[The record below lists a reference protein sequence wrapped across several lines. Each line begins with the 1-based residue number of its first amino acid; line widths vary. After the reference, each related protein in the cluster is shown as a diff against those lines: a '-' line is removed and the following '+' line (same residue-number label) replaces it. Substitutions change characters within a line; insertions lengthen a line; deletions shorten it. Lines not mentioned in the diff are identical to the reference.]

1 MDKLTRE
8 PLTKERELELKLAML
23 RINYE
28 SEIIANKLEFERR
41 IRETNRKMNNMIG
54 YMSIGGLIVSIVNFD
69 LLASALTIVIADT
82 IIKPK
87 IEVNDGSVKIIYE
100 FSGFTITEL
109 STIFELEQCF
119 RLDFFVEKVTLKIKH
134 QIYNSMSERYIVK

>member
-8 PLTKERELELKLAML
+8 PLTKERELELKLAIL

-54 YMSIGGLIVSIVNFD
+54 YMSIGGLIVSICFFIWMLVVVVN
-69 LLASALTIVIADT
+69 
-82 IIKPK
+82 
-87 IEVNDGSVKIIYE
+87 
-100 FSGFTITEL
+100 
-109 STIFELEQCF
+109 
-119 RLDFFVEKVTLKIKH
+119 R
-134 QIYNSMSERYIVK
+134 

>member
-8 PLTKERELELKLAML
+8 PLTKERELELKLAIL

-54 YMSIGGLIVSIVNFD
+54 YMSIGGLIVSICFFIWMLVGVVN
-69 LLASALTIVIADT
+69 
-82 IIKPK
+82 
-87 IEVNDGSVKIIYE
+87 
-100 FSGFTITEL
+100 
-109 STIFELEQCF
+109 
-119 RLDFFVEKVTLKIKH
+119 R
-134 QIYNSMSERYIVK
+134 

>member
-8 PLTKERELELKLAML
+8 PLTKERELELKLAIL

-54 YMSIGGLIVSIVNFD
+54 YMSIGGLIV
-69 LLASALTIVIADT
+69 T
-82 IIKPK
+82 IIFCV
-87 IEVNDGSVKIIYE
+87 IVA
-100 FSGFTITEL
+100 FTL
-109 STIFELEQCF
+109 
-119 RLDFFVEKVTLKIKH
+119 R
-134 QIYNSMSERYIVK
+134 

>member
-41 IRETNRKMNNMIG
+41 IREQ
-54 YMSIGGLIVSIVNFD
+54 
-69 LLASALTIVIADT
+69 
-82 IIKPK
+82 
-87 IEVNDGSVKIIYE
+87 
-100 FSGFTITEL
+100 TE
-109 STIFELEQCF
+109 
-119 RLDFFVEKVTLKIKH
+119 R
-134 QIYNSMSERYIVK
+134 

>member
-54 YMSIGGLIVSIVNFD
+54 YMSIGGLIVSICFFIWMLGVVN
-69 LLASALTIVIADT
+69 
-82 IIKPK
+82 
-87 IEVNDGSVKIIYE
+87 
-100 FSGFTITEL
+100 
-109 STIFELEQCF
+109 
-119 RLDFFVEKVTLKIKH
+119 R
-134 QIYNSMSERYIVK
+134 

>member
-1 MDKLTRE
+1 M
-8 PLTKERELELKLAML
+8 
-23 RINYE
+23 
-28 SEIIANKLEFERR
+28 RR
-41 IRETNRKMNNMIG
+41 
-54 YMSIGGLIVSIVNFD
+54 VDFD

-87 IEVNDGSVKIIYE
+87 IEVNDGSIKIIYE

-109 STIFELEQCF
+109 STIFEIEQCF

-134 QIYNSMSERYIVK
+134 QIYNSMSERYIVR

>member
-8 PLTKERELELKLAML
+8 RSTKEQELELKLAML

-54 YMSIGGLIVSIVNFD
+54 YMSIGGLIVTICFFIWMLVGVVN
-69 LLASALTIVIADT
+69 
-82 IIKPK
+82 
-87 IEVNDGSVKIIYE
+87 
-100 FSGFTITEL
+100 
-109 STIFELEQCF
+109 
-119 RLDFFVEKVTLKIKH
+119 R
-134 QIYNSMSERYIVK
+134 